1 MGSLLCIVLRELKVK
16 IFERPCLLILL
27 YGCEVRVIT
36 TSLSCYP
43 DNYLTNCV
51 HIIYGIKLVDRML
64 NFELYRLSQQRPV
77 TTTIQVKQL
86 RWSGNTLQHPKTNHS
101 IYMLCTNLPRKHK
114 GGRKRLL
121 YSEYIAKII
130 SKDVQPSI
138 GSR

>member
-1 MGSLLCIVLRELKVK
+1 M
-16 IFERPCLLILL
+16 
-27 YGCEVRVIT
+27 RVIT

-101 IYMLCTNLPRKHK
+101 IYMLCTNLPRANIKEVENVCCTQSTL
-114 GGRKRLL
+114 RRSSPRMSNFLL
-121 YSEYIAKII
+121 KKTAQDRGYWSDLTPPITQLLGIYS
-130 SKDVQPSI
+130 DMVL
-138 GSR
+138 